1 MIFVTIFSKLFS
13 LQAFE
18 GNLKEES
25 LYKNVAKDFVET
37 FLLKGNVTIIKEKI
51 QILFN
56 MALLQQRAFLR
67 QINTD
72 KMYPLV
78 TNTI

>member
-1 MIFVTIFSKLFS
+1 MIFVRIFSKLFS

-37 FLLKGNVTIIKEKI
+37 FLLKGNVTIIKERIK
-51 QILFN
+51 ILFN

>member
-1 MIFVTIFSKLFS
+1 MIFVRIFSKLFS

-37 FLLKGNVTIIKEKI
+37 FLIKGNVTIIKERIK
-51 QILFN
+51 ILFN

>member
-1 MIFVTIFSKLFS
+1 MIFVRIFSKLFS